1 MSLTLHANQNQE
13 ISRLQKHLNHHQHP
27 DQIMSRRRKKMR
39 KKCHKRENERIFFAV
54 QNKNKKKQ
62 EKKTSLPK
70 KIFKK
75 ENSFN
80 IRMRK
85 RVKEVEKKPIRTKR
99 LLSVWK

>member
-1 MSLTLHANQNQE
+1 MSG
-13 ISRLQKHLNHHQHP
+13 
-27 DQIMSRRRKKMR
+27 
-39 KKCHKRENERIFFAV
+39 FFSLFRT
-54 QNKNKKKQ
+54 KTKKKQ

>member
-1 MSLTLHANQNQE
+1 MSGFFSLF
-13 ISRLQKHLNHHQHP
+13 
-27 DQIMSRRRKKMR
+27 RKKR
-39 KKCHKRENERIFFAV
+39 N
-54 QNKNKKKQ
+54 KQ

-85 RVKEVEKKPIRTKR
+85 RVKEVEKNLYAQNDCYLFGSETASGSCDK
-99 LLSVWK
+99 

>member
-1 MSLTLHANQNQE
+1 
-13 ISRLQKHLNHHQHP
+13 
-27 DQIMSRRRKKMR
+27 MR

-54 QNKNKKKQ
+54 QKKK
-62 EKKTSLPK
+62 EINKRKKLVYQK

-85 RVKEVEKKPIRTKR
+85 RVKEVEKNLYAQNDCYLFGSETASGSCDK
-99 LLSVWK
+99 